1 MRILTIV
8 LTAVLVGIAIGSVSG
23 YVEVTSDSDS
33 VADRSADKSALPLE
47 PLGAAPR
54 VEVVEPHFNFG
65 RMERGREK
73 SHDFLIR
80 NTGDA
85 PLTLRVGQTSCKCT
99 LSKVESGA
107 IAPGE
112 STKVRLEW
120 SAKSDQGPFR
130 QTATIHTNDPRQ
142 PAVEL
147 TIDGEIVDATGVQ
160 PPDFGFDKVA
170 VGETRTAEVY
180 VMGMLQDE
188 LTISSAE
195 LSDADI
201 RDKFDVKIEPVER
214 DELPNE
220 TARDGAKVTLTVK
233 PGLPIG
239 RFDQYLTL
247 TTNLKEGEKLHIP
260 VTGRVVG
267 DISVHG
273 TRGNWLEEQGVLNL
287 GAVQGATGEK
297 ARLNLVVRGEGAEEV
312 KFDVGSVDPPELKV
326 TFGEPTKLSATL
338 VRIPMHVEIPPGTRP
353 MVRLGTSQGEEGKIV
368 LKTTH
373 PHLKELSLGVRFAVE
388 R

>member
-1 MRILTIV
+1 MRLLTIV
-8 LTAVLVGIAIGSVSG
+8 LFAALVGSAIGGVVG
-23 YVEVTSDSDS
+23 YVGVSSDTD
-33 VADRSADKSALPLE
+33 ALAARSADKSTLPLE

-54 VEVVEPHFNFG
+54 AEVVEPHFNFG

-112 STKVRLEW
+112 STTVRLEW

-142 PAVEL
+142 REVEL
-147 TIDGEIVDATGVQ
+147 TIDGEIVDASGVQ

-170 VGETRTAEVY
+170 VGESRTAEVY
-180 VMGMLQDE
+180 VMAMLQDE

-195 LSDADI
+195 LSDPDT
-201 RDKFDVKIEPVER
+201 RDKFEVKIEPVET
-214 DELPNE
+214 DELPVK
-220 TARDGAKVTLTVK
+220 TARDGARITLTVK

-239 RFDQYLTL
+239 RFNQYLTL
-247 TTNLKEGEKLHIP
+247 TTNLKEGEKLHVP

-273 TRGNWLEEQGVLNL
+273 TRGNWLEEQGVLSF
-287 GAVQGATGEK
+287 GAVEGASGEK
-297 ARLNLVVRGEGAEEV
+297 ARLNLVVRGEDAEGV
-312 KFDVGSVDPPELKV
+312 KFEVGSIDPPELKV
-326 TFGEPTKLSATL
+326 TFGEPTRLSATL

-373 PHLKELSLGVRFAVE
+373 PNMKELSLGVRFAVE